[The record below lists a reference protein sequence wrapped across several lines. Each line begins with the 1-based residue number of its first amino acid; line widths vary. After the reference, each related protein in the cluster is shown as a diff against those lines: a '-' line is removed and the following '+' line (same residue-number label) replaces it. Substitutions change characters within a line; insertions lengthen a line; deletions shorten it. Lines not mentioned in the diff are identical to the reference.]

1 MSHWPYIIAAY
12 ALTIG
17 GMAGLA
23 LVSWLRMRRA
33 EKQAGALSSSRS
45 SRAQSRGAGTG
56 FGGTPLDFARDERGF
71 GATRI

>member
-1 MSHWPYIIAAY
+1 MTHWPYIIAAY

-33 EKQAGALSSSRS
+33 EAQAEALR
-45 SRAQSRGAGTG
+45 RQ
-56 FGGTPLDFARDERGF
+56 
-71 GATRI
+71 

>member
-23 LVSWLRMRRA
+23 LVSWLRMRTA
-33 EKQAGALSSSRS
+33 E
-45 SRAQSRGAGTG
+45 
-56 FGGTPLDFARDERGF
+56 RDAEAVR
-71 GATRI
+71 RK

>member
-23 LVSWLRMRRA
+23 LVSWLRMQKAEADAEALRR
-33 EKQAGALSSSRS
+33 Q
-45 SRAQSRGAGTG
+45 
-56 FGGTPLDFARDERGF
+56 
-71 GATRI
+71 

>member
-23 LVSWLRMRRA
+23 LVSWLRMHKAEADAEALRR
-33 EKQAGALSSSRS
+33 Q
-45 SRAQSRGAGTG
+45 
-56 FGGTPLDFARDERGF
+56 
-71 GATRI
+71 

>member
-12 ALTIG
+12 VLTVG

-33 EKQAGALSSSRS
+33 ERQAGALSKPIASSEVEKRIS
-45 SRAQSRGAGTG
+45 TALDTNGAKVAQQ
-56 FGGTPLDFARDERGF
+56 P
-71 GATRI
+71 

>member
-23 LVSWLRMRRA
+23 LASWLRMRRA
-33 EKQAGALSSSRS
+33 ETQAGGLSKPLVPSAVEGRS
-45 SRAQSRGAGTG
+45 SEPVQRPSTSLGTSG
-56 FGGTPLDFARDERGF
+56 SNS
-71 GATRI
+71 